1 MNEPIQQAS
10 KRSEESM
17 PSTVS
22 VRLIDYDSEEYR
34 RSLNLRDEVLRR
46 PLGHSLF
53 DDDLSGDVSA
63 IHIAAFAQ
71 ERIVGILL
79 LCSKGEHVLQ
89 MRQVAVDESLRGMQ
103 IGRKMVEYAEEVA
116 IRQQTQELILHARE
130 VAVLFYEKL
139 GYTREGE
146 RFEEVGIPHY
156 TMRKKLTSSTAKR

>member
-1 MNEPIQQAS
+1 MNKQI
-10 KRSEESM
+10 SEERQNSAV
-17 PSTVS
+17 T
-22 VRLIDYDSEEYR
+22 VRLIDYGSDEHR
-34 RSLNLRDEVLRR
+34 QSLNLRDEVLRR

-71 ERIVGILL
+71 DRLVGILL

-89 MRQVAVDESLRGMQ
+89 MRQVAVDETLRGMQ

-116 IRQQTQELILHARE
+116 IQQQTQELMLHARE

-139 GYTREGE
+139 GYAREGE

-156 TMRKKLTSSTAKR
+156 RMRKKLTS